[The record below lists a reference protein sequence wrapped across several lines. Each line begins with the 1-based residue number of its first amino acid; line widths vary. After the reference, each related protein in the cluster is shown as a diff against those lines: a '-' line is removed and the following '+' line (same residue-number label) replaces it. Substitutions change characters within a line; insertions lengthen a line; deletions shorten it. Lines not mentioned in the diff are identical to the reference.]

1 MNSHPFLLFCFVSL
15 VMSPVLFF
23 GIGVIL
29 WYVEQFPECRKPPRV
44 PGDFSTVYSGLNME
58 RKVGK

>member
-1 MNSHPFLLFCFVSL
+1 MNSNPFLLFFWVSIL
-15 VMSPVLFF
+15 MSPVLFF

-44 PGDFSTVYSGLNME
+44 PCGSSRLYTGLDMQ